1 MRAAYFSMVVALQP
15 EFPACAA
22 GLGVLADDTLRSA
35 ADLGIATAGISLV
48 HRKGYFRP
56 EMDLGGNQT
65 EQRDT

>member
-1 MRAAYFSMVVALQP
+1 
-15 EFPACAA
+15 
-22 GLGVLADDTLRSA
+22 VLADDTLRSA